1 MKNKLNKR
9 EKIKREF
16 DSILPTL
23 KATFMF
29 LSSHSCPHLAQLS
42 SGLPNGFGLMQ
53 FESKLSDLWL
63 KYCPKV
69 NSTPV

>member
-42 SGLPNGFGLMQ
+42 SGMCSFQMALVSCNLNPN
-53 FESKLSDLWL
+53 
-63 KYCPKV
+63 
-69 NSTPV
+69 